1 MHRSC
6 SPLGLFSPLSRRYGA
21 RSLGVNR
28 RPKPPRGLFI
38 LAFVAWAAS
47 GIVPDARAADSI
59 RGIYLESR
67 TCQVYTGPCFANAEV
82 QLTGKEAIMAWGI
95 EEGQHAGVDLTG
107 LNVVLVLS
115 GDATLGFK
123 GVEDPRQIKSLVLVD
138 ERASDEQR
146 AALVEFARLRAGRA
160 GQEVVRVEALPI
172 TMKLDAGTMR
182 GELSAGKIV
191 KLATRKAKPSDC
203 ICTNEVAYYPPLAKL
218 HQFAAGVSVESEF
231 SGRGLGSRWSMPNS
245 RSAYVGKFE

>member
-1 MHRSC
+1 LFTMLLGRKAKILASAVRRSK
-6 SPLGLFSPLSRRYGA
+6 SRA
-21 RSLGVNR
+21 AVTVMA
-28 RPKPPRGLFI
+28 FI
-38 LAFVAWAAS
+38 LWAAS
-47 GIVPDARAADSI
+47 GVLGSGALADSI

-95 EEGQHAGVDLTG
+95 EEGSHAGVELAG
-107 LNVVLVLS
+107 LNVVLVLR
-115 GDATLGFK
+115 GDTTLGFK
-123 GVEDPRQIKSLVLVD
+123 GVEDPQQLKSLVLVD
-138 ERASDEQR
+138 ERASVAQR
-146 AALVEFARLRAGRA
+146 AALVEFARQRAGRA
-160 GQEVVRVEALPI
+160 GQEVVRVDVLPI
-172 TMKLDAGTMR
+172 SMKLDAGTMR
-182 GELSAGKIV
+182 GELIAGKVV

-231 SGRGLGSRWSMPNS
+231 AGRGLGSRWSMPNS